1 MAYARIT
8 LSGSYRDGPAR
19 EGLSLTARQRPTFHY
34 HRFFELTER
43 LERSRRITTIVIDYR
58 NDFSPGGFAAAKS
71 IRDALARLAAAG
83 RELIFCC
90 EECDT
95 IGLYLASACTSR
107 VIHPAGELK
116 VLGFARRFLFFKRLT
131 DRFGARATVIRRGV
145 YKSAGDAFRTDSLDP
160 ANREQY
166 EAFYGGVHRSITAV
180 TARALGKSEEDLAVL
195 TDGHVLPAEQAVGH
209 GWMTEAATV
218 EEVVR
223 RLEEA
228 KQKKR
233 ALKVRGR
240 LRRRGSR
247 IAVLFLDGALC
258 DGESR
263 RDPLLGTC
271 VGDRSFA
278 REIRALAADKRTRG
292 VVLRVSSPGGSV
304 LASETIR
311 RELAHLHGKK
321 PVVVSMGN
329 VAGSGG
335 YWVSTEADRVFA
347 EPGTLTGS
355 IGVLTLLFEIE
366 TPLKRSGV
374 TSDVVL
380 TGRFAELASPFRRLT
395 RDEQHILE
403 SRVEQVYGDFLE
415 RVASARGMT
424 PQAVEELAGGR
435 VWSGADAAQVG
446 LVDELGGL
454 PDAIAWLAGHMD
466 AKRVSVRIYPEV
478 KPSLLERV
486 LWKRLSAGAAYAAG
500 SGIAGAAASAAG
512 GAVAGAMN
520 GAAAAPAAGLP
531 AAGLPAAARALH
543 GRPLAVVPEFLS
555 SVDSAQLFG
564 SP

>member
-8 LSGSYRDGPAR
+8 LSGSYRDGPVR
-19 EGLSLTARQRPTFHY
+19 EGLPLAGRQRPTFHY
-34 HRFFELTER
+34 HRFFELTDR
-43 LERSRRITTIVIDYR
+43 IARSRRIKTVVIDYR
-58 NDFSPGGFAAAKS
+58 GDFSPGGFAAAKS
-71 IRDALARLAAAG
+71 IRDALVRLATAG
-83 RELIFCC
+83 HELIFCC

-107 VIHPAGELK
+107 VIHPAGELT
-116 VLGFARRFLFFKRLT
+116 VLGFARRFVFFKRLT
-131 DRFGARATVIRRGV
+131 DRFGARTTVIRRGV

-166 EAFYGGVHRSITAV
+166 ETFYGGVHRSITA
-180 TARALGKSEEDLAVL
+180 AIAQALGKSEEDLAVL
-195 TDGHVLPAEQAVGH
+195 TDGHLLPAEQAVSH

-223 RLEEA
+223 RLEDA

-233 ALKVRGR
+233 AVNVRGR

-263 RDPLLGTC
+263 RDPVLGSC
-271 VGDRSFA
+271 VGDRSFT
-278 REIRALAADKRTRG
+278 REIRALASDRRTRG
-292 VVLRVSSPGGSV
+292 VVLRVSSPGGSA

-311 RELAHLHGKK
+311 RELAALHAKK

-374 TSDVVL
+374 TSDVVR
-380 TGRFAELASPFRRLT
+380 TGPFAELASPFRRLS
-395 RDEQHILE
+395 RDEYHILE

-415 RVASARGMT
+415 RVASARNMT
-424 PQAVEELAGGR
+424 PQAVEEVAGGR
-435 VWSGADAAQVG
+435 VWSGADAAEVG

-454 PDAIAWLAGHMD
+454 PDAITWLAGHLE

-478 KPSLLERV
+478 KPSLLARV
-486 LWKRLSAGAAYAAG
+486 LWKRLSAGAAYGDGG
-500 SGIAGAAASAAG
+500 SAGAAMSA
-512 GAVAGAMN
+512 
-520 GAAAAPAAGLP
+520 AAGLQ
-531 AAGLPAAARALH
+531 AAGLAAAGLAAARTLH
-543 GRPLAVVPEFLS
+543 GRPLAVVPEVVF
-555 SVDSAQLFG
+555 SVDSGELFG